1 MREVLHIFTLLF
13 PLSGEYM
20 QNLCNANDPSC
31 TRCPDRLPSCV
42 GVPDGDVGFPGRLW
56 KPDYV
61 TCYKNRTVLPTKTC
75 TGGYFHPVLHVCTQD
90 VNKSKIYR
98 YTYMMLERRYKDVT
112 LLDIGPSTIGQ
123 STICW

>member
-1 MREVLHIFTLLF
+1 MREVLHIFMLLF
-13 PLSGEYM
+13 PPSGEYM

-42 GVPDGDVGFPGRLW
+42 GVPDGDVSFPGRLW

-75 TGGYFHPVLHVCTQD
+75 TSGYFHPVLHVCTQD
-90 VNKSKIYR
+90 VNKSKIYISVHLH
-98 YTYMMLERRYKDVT
+98 MMLQRRYKGVT
-112 LLDIGPSTIGQ
+112 LLDIGL